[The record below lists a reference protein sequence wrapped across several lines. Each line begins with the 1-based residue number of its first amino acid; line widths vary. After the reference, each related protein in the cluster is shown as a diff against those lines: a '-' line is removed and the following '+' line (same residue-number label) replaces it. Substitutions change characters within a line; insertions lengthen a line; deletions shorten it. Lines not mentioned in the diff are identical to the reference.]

1 MKKNL
6 PIIIRVLISAL
17 FLLSAFAK
25 LYPMPIFGYS
35 QGITKVFEEG
45 QLIPMG
51 FSEGFAPYFSRFIIA
66 IEFFIAIAILQKNHL
81 KKIVIPTSI
90 IMLIVFSLHLAYS
103 IFLGDSENCGC
114 FGELI
119 PMSPLEALIKNIV
132 TIVALAYLHK
142 NIPKDKNNSYSKLSI
157 QLLSIMLLMFALLPV
172 QTVGKNKR
180 VSEFA
185 KYVVSDID
193 INDGKKILCFFDAGC
208 EHCMDAAKSLNQLSD
223 SISYFPE
230 MHIIFSDS
238 EEDRIPEFFKYAGRE
253 YSHQVLPH
261 YKDDDAINSYLE
273 VLGLYYGN
281 PAVIY
286 LEDGNQIRF
295 YEGTGVNAFPST
307 YFTTYDDDGNK
318 KTINDFSKAEEFKK
332 LFE

>member
-25 LYPMPIFGYS
+25 LYPSPMY
-35 QGITKVFEEG
+35 GITKIFEEG

-51 FSEGFAPYFSRFIIA
+51 FSEGLAPYFSRFIIA
-66 IEFFIAIAILQKNHL
+66 IEFFIAFAILQKNYL
-81 KKIVIPTSI
+81 KKLIIPTSI
-90 IMLIVFSLHLAYS
+90 IMLIVFSVHLAYS

-119 PMSPLEALIKNIV
+119 PMSPLQALIKNII
-132 TIVALAYLHK
+132 TIGALCYLYM
-142 NIPKDKNNSYSKLSI
+142 NILADKNNSYSKLSI
-157 QLLSIMLLMFALLPV
+157 QFLSIMLLMFALLPV

-180 VSEFA
+180 VSGFA
-185 KYVVSDID
+185 EYVVSDVD

-223 SISYFPE
+223 SIAYFPE

-238 EEDRIPEFFKYAGRE
+238 EADRIPEFFKYAGKE
-253 YSHQVLPH
+253 NSYQVLPF
-261 YKDDDAINSYLE
+261 YNEDDAINSYLE
-273 VLGLYYGN
+273 ILGYEYEN
-281 PAVIY
+281 PAIIY
-286 LEDGNQIRF
+286 LDNGNQIRF
-295 YEGTGVNAFPST
+295 YDGTGANAF
-307 YFTTYDDDGNK
+307 
-318 KTINDFSKAEEFKK
+318 KAEEFKK